1 MCDMTGRDSAPS
13 PEPEPRTGAHGA
25 QAPGLGPEA
34 VEAPR
39 GTQTLVRG
47 LAVVQAVADGAR
59 SLAEISATTELSR
72 STVHRLAQGLLRERV
87 LTETSR
93 GHYRLGGRLISWGGT
108 ASAQNP
114 VIEVARPVLEQLSE
128 TSQDTVHL
136 ACEDSGTVLY
146 LHKIDGRRGAA
157 MRSRVGGREPL
168 TRTGVGK
175 ALLLD
180 EPDRWAQLARS
191 EASPQRVEA
200 SRQQAQTSA
209 QQAETSRQEAQ
220 TSRQRA
226 QTSHQEAQTS
236 WQEAQTSLQRAE
248 TSALQ
253 HAQSGDLRDLP
264 TPMADYARR
273 GIAMDLEEN
282 EPGIRCVAAPVRDA
296 HGRIVAAISVTATT
310 PYMPIERMNALV
322 SPVRD
327 AARRISIG
335 LGARPTA

>member
-1 MCDMTGRDSAPS
+1 
-13 PEPEPRTGAHGA
+13 
-25 QAPGLGPEA
+25 
-34 VEAPR
+34 
-39 GTQTLVRG
+39 
-47 LAVVQAVADGAR
+47 
-59 SLAEISATTELSR
+59 
-72 STVHRLAQGLLRERV
+72 AQGLLRERV

-200 SRQQAQTSA
+200 SRPPAQTSA
-209 QQAETSRQEAQ
+209 QQTETSRQEAQ
-220 TSRQRA
+220 TSRQRE
-226 QTSHQEAQTS
+226 QTSHQAAQTS

-282 EPGIRCVAAPVRDA
+282 EPGIRCVAAPVRRSEEHTSELQSRFD
-296 HGRIVAAISVTATT
+296 
-310 PYMPIERMNALV
+310 LV
-322 SPVRD
+322 CRLLLEEKKKHNKIYSHE
-327 AARRISIG
+327 
-335 LGARPTA
+335 LTQEK